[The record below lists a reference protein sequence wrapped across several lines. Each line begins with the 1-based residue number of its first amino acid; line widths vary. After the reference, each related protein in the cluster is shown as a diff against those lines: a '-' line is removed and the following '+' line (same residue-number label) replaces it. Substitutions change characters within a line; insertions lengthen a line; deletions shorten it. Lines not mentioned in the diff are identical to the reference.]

1 MANWLRLQVLQVSC
15 VCLAL
20 VGISTA
26 ALPQGKAGKERPGRL
41 KVSENVSPRPAD
53 RAIFTSNYFNSVRVV
68 GFLEGGVLGG
78 SFDMGVSGNY
88 GPPAGGGTSETG
100 GFFGG
105 TIEVSIPL
113 FAPPPGPPTRFPPLS
128 ASRPVSPPIPRF
140 VDPSRPPAPFFGAP
154 VFGVQFH
161 TFTSRDGVVFVT
173 IHPAPSAPTEL
184 SFTPDFSV
192 TPYVGLPL
200 VFPDGFGSQQPVVV
214 TPWIGINLQ
223 NGQLQIRTDQLGVV
237 DTLAEDVTR
246 TGLAVGINADVVFQA
261 PGGGVPII
269 IGGGVFANFFSDESF
284 TGRSRLFQYTTRVD
298 SSVEFGA
305 KVRLGVVLSDFWIQG
320 VNTGTELRY

>member
-1 MANWLRLQVLQVSC
+1 MTNWLRLQVLQVSC

-26 ALPQGKAGKERPGRL
+26 ALPQGKAGKEGPGRL

-53 RAIFTSNYFNSVRVV
+53 RAIFSYNYFNNFRVV
-68 GFLEGGVLGG
+68 GFLEGGLSGG
-78 SFDMGVSGNY
+78 SLDLGVSGNY
-88 GPPAGGGTSETG
+88 GPPAGGGTSEAG

-113 FAPPPGPPTRFPPLS
+113 FAPPPGHPARFPPLS
-128 ASRPVSPPIPRF
+128 SSRPGSSPLPRF
-140 VDPSRPPAPFFGAP
+140 VDPPGPFFGAP
-154 VFGVQFH
+154 VVGIQFH

-184 SFTPDFSV
+184 SFRPDFSV
-192 TPYVGLPL
+192 TPYIGLPL
-200 VFPDGFGSQQPVVV
+200 IFPDGFGAQQPVVV
-214 TPWIGINLQ
+214 TPWIGVNLQ

-246 TGLAVGINADVVFQA
+246 TGLAIGINADVVFQA

-284 TGRSRLFQYTTRVD
+284 TANSRLFQYTTRVD
-298 SSVEFGA
+298 SSAEFGA
-305 KVRLGVVLSDFWIQG
+305 KVRLGVPLSDFWAQG
-320 VNTGTELRY
+320 VNMGTELRY